1 MQIFVKNKIQI
12 LTSDPENY
20 CMVDLQSLFI
30 IFISLFLGLGTM
42 TWSPLACGIL
52 TGKYE
57 DGIPCH
63 SRAALKVNTT
73 QRLKLFYFFCRS
85 CPLPNQEKFIIS
97 QILIGTTLSD
107 YFILFVGF
115 QHCLWLKEKILSE
128 DGKRQQQ
135 KLRELAKIASKL
147 KCSLAQLAIGN
158 YNNLLINIPFSPQTS
173 DMGYNVVNML

>member
-1 MQIFVKNKIQI
+1 
-12 LTSDPENY
+12 
-20 CMVDLQSLFI
+20 MVDLQSLFI

-73 QRLKLFYFFCRS
+73 QKLKLKEVA
-85 CPLPNQEKFIIS
+85 LS
-97 QILIGTTLSD
+97 QIRRSLSLVK
-107 YFILFVGF
+107 YLSTPRHYSIRLSYIICGF

-158 YNNLLINIPFSPQTS
+158 YNHLLINIPFSPQTS